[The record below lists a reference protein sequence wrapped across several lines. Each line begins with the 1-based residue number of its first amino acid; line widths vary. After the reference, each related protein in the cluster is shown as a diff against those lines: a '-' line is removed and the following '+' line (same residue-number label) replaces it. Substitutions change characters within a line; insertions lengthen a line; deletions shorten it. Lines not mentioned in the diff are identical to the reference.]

1 MFRIKCPFHLTVE
14 CTVDTVDLPTAD
26 VGWFDYDYKTTTPS
40 TKQWCQRRLNLSS
53 SLLLHGSNL
62 FIIRH
67 DHKQSK
73 HIHCLRRC
81 RFSGNLATCL
91 YKHMGD
97 TAAAAP
103 SRRNY
108 SACWVNASHPP
119 TPPPTRYKYP
129 KVTYSGL
136 DGMGWDVAASW
147 PGLTSSSKLYI
158 QVNKLWCWWWSQ

>member
-1 MFRIKCPFHLTVE
+1 M
-14 CTVDTVDLPTAD
+14 
-26 VGWFDYDYKTTTPS
+26 
-40 TKQWCQRRLNLSS
+40 SS

-136 DGMGWDVAASW
+136 DGMGWDGMSLPAGRDRLPLLNFIFRLISSAVDD
-147 PGLTSSSKLYI
+147 GLNNIAIKLRSI
-158 QVNKLWCWWWSQ
+158 ARW